1 MGVIYTGN
9 NLFSAVM
16 TLRGFLNNFSLL
28 RKYGRWL
35 GNMIMGEREIFN
47 GYYYKQLLRIFL
59 SLGKK
64 KKFPKPIF
72 VLQNLLPNL
81 LINHFQVREE
91 DGGEKKKLA
100 HQIDS
105 LITES

>member
-59 SLGKK
+59 SPSLDKK
-64 KKFPKPIF
+64 NF
-72 VLQNLLPNL
+72 QNRFLFYK
-81 LINHFQVREE
+81 IYYQTY
-91 DGGEKKKLA
+91 
-100 HQIDS
+100 S
-105 LITES
+105 LITFR